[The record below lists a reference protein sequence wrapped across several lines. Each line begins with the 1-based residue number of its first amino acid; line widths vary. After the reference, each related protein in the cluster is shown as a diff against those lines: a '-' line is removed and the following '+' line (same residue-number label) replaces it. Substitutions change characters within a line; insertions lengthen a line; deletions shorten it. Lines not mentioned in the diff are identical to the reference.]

1 MYSLKYECIIRQR
14 FFPDGCVKADKMCSG
29 YISTLPLTLSASPC
43 QRKKLPELVGAGFGE

>member
-1 MYSLKYECIIRQR
+1 MYSLKFECIKRRR

-43 QRKKLPELVGAGFGE
+43 QRKKLLVNNPG